1 MEILT
6 ALLVGFFF
14 SFIGSIP
21 PGSINLSVLQLA
33 VQGNV
38 AAAFRFIFAS
48 AGIEFI
54 YAYIA
59 IRFQILITS
68 SPFVIQNFHI
78 ISALVMVL
86 LGIIN
91 LFSPKNPGKLA
102 KKLANSG
109 FRKGMIISI
118 LNPLAIPFW
127 IGITAYLQSN
137 EWIVINNSTIFPYIT
152 GISLG
157 TFALLT
163 VIAMLSSKVAPYLQ
177 NPSLIK
183 KIPGFVLL
191 ALGLYAFYKF
201 LAG

>member
-33 VQGNV
+33 VKGNM

-48 AGIEFI
+48 TGIEFI

-68 SPFVIQNFHI
+68 SPFVIQNLHI
-78 ISALVMVL
+78 ISALVMIL

-91 LFSPKNPGKLA
+91 LLSPKNPGKLS

-109 FRKGMIISI
+109 FRRGMIISI

-137 EWIVINNSTIFPYIT
+137 NWIVINSGTIFWYIT

-163 VIAMLSSKVAPYLQ
+163 VIALLSSKVAPYLQ

-183 KIPGFVLL
+183 KIPGFILL
-191 ALGLYAFYKF
+191 ILGLYAFYKF
-201 LAG
+201 FTG

>member
-38 AAAFRFIFAS
+38 AAAFRFIIAS
-48 AGIEFI
+48 TGIEFI

-86 LGIIN
+86 LGIVN
-91 LFSPKNPGKLA
+91 LFSPKNPGKLS
-102 KKLANSG
+102 KKLAKSG

-127 IGITAYLQSN
+127 IGITAYLLSN
-137 EWIVINNSTIFPYIT
+137 EWIVINNNTIFSYIT

-157 TFALLT
+157 TFALLS
-163 VIAMLSSKVAPYLQ
+163 VIALLSSKVAPYLQ

-183 KIPGFVLL
+183 KIPGFILL

-201 LAG
+201 LVG